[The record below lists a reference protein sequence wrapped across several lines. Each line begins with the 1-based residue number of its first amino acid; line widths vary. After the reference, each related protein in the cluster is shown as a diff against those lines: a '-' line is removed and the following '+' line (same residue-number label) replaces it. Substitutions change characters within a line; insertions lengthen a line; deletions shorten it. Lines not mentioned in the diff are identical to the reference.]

1 MNVISMCGTET
12 TGCFFFAGICDDC
25 MLQYMNVQC
34 VYAGAAVVYLYK
46 CLGVRSFVPVA
57 DMSTLVK
64 SQKLQAIA
72 FFEKE
77 SLNFTISGCI

>member
-1 MNVISMCGTET
+1 
-12 TGCFFFAGICDDC
+12 
-25 MLQYMNVQC
+25 MNVQC

-46 CLGVRSFVPVA
+46 CLGVHSFVPVA

-64 SQKLQAIA
+64 SQKLQAVA

-77 SLNFTISGCI
+77 RV

>member
-1 MNVISMCGTET
+1 
-12 TGCFFFAGICDDC
+12 
-25 MLQYMNVQC
+25 MNVQC

-64 SQKLQAIA
+64 SQKLQAVA

-77 SLNFTISGCI
+77 RV

>member
-1 MNVISMCGTET
+1 
-12 TGCFFFAGICDDC
+12 
-25 MLQYMNVQC
+25 MNVQC
-34 VYAGAAVVYLYK
+34 VHAGAAVVYLYK

-64 SQKLQAIA
+64 SQKLQAVA

-77 SLNFTISGCI
+77 RV